1 MFASLKEI
9 LRAKPQIKAGFI
21 TSGGNII
28 DLSRVDYIDQST
40 KDALNDFLNN
50 LATDELKE
58 EDNNEKH
65 NMKNRK
71 DFKEKIS
78 EVAAKIAGLEE
89 KVDDKAT
96 TKINLPSS
104 YKTQANSAIAAPPDL
119 AKLLLDIINELI
131 AGETSMADIEKRTG
145 WNMIMDRLKSMSGE
159 KKAGEEDVPAV
170 DADTE
175 KELGM
180 PQLQEAFNR
189 INRK

>member
-1 MFASLKEI
+1 
-9 LRAKPQIKAGFI
+9 
-21 TSGGNII
+21 
-28 DLSRVDYIDQST
+28 
-40 KDALNDFLNN
+40 
-50 LATDELKE
+50 
-58 EDNNEKH
+58 
-65 NMKNRK
+65 MKNEQK
-71 DFKEKIS
+71 FKQRIA

-89 KVDDKAT
+89 KVDGEKL
-96 TKINLPSS
+96 NLPTS

-145 WNMIMDRLKSMSGE
+145 WNMIMDRLKSMSGDN
-159 KKAGEEDVPAV
+159 KAGGEDVPAV

>member
-1 MFASLKEI
+1 
-9 LRAKPQIKAGFI
+9 
-21 TSGGNII
+21 
-28 DLSRVDYIDQST
+28 
-40 KDALNDFLNN
+40 
-50 LATDELKE
+50 
-58 EDNNEKH
+58 
-65 NMKNRK
+65 MKNEQK
-71 DFKEKIS
+71 FKQRIA

-89 KVDDKAT
+89 RVDGEKL
-96 TKINLPSS
+96 NLPTS

-159 KKAGEEDVPAV
+159 KKAGGEDVPAV
-170 DADTE
+170 DASTE